1 MLLAHKNPGA
11 WGRALANCAITS
23 TAASTESGR
32 SRSGQVGIPA
42 RRPVV
47 AAYLGLATIAWLAA
61 ASAGLAAAGDL
72 GRGSPLAPDVLLAT
86 HLVGLGFLPVAVT
99 GAALHILPIL
109 LRTGLPPGRLHL
121 VALPLLA
128 AGGPLVAHE
137 LAYGGAGALFRAG
150 TGLLSAGLLLVLV
163 QVGWLVVRAPRG
175 RALLASRAGVALSA
189 MHAALALAAGA
200 ALFGNPDLLGIAFP
214 RALLVHLH
222 LAVLGWLVL
231 LIVTVGRTLGPM
243 LALAPA
249 EPPRRLPLDE
259 LALAAGL
266 WLLLG
271 GLAAD
276 VVPLALAGAAIAA
289 VVLARFVALLARVGR
304 EFHTK
309 GVEGPLVHFLAGALF
324 LVQAVMLG
332 VLALVDVVD
341 PWRAGP
347 AYVVLLLV
355 GFAAGVTL
363 GHLGKLLA
371 LSAWHWWPPG
381 PRPKQAWFYP
391 RRLWLAEA
399 AVFATGVEG
408 LALGALAR
416 SSTLATAGAAAVL
429 VSAALACAAVLFTLR
444 RGPR

>member
-1 MLLAHKNPGA
+1 MKG
-11 WGRALANCAITS
+11 TS
-23 TAASTESGR
+23 TLGR
-32 SRSGQVGIPA
+32 
-42 RRPVV
+42 
-47 AAYLGLATIAWLAA
+47 
-61 ASAGLAAAGDL
+61 SAGLVAAALL
-72 GRGSPLAPDVLLAT
+72 GGGSPLSGNVLLAT

-121 VALPLLA
+121 AALPLLA

-150 TGLLSAGLLLVLV
+150 TALLSAGLLLVLV
-163 QVGWLVVRAPRG
+163 QVGWLVVSAPRG
-175 RALLASRAGVALSA
+175 RTLLASRTGVALSA

-249 EPPRRLPLDE
+249 EPLRRLPLDE
-259 LALAAGL
+259 LALTAGL

-276 VVPLALAGAAIAA
+276 LMPLTLAGAAVAGA
-289 VVLARFVALLARVGR
+289 VLARFIALLARVGR
-304 EFHTK
+304 EFRTQ
-309 GVEGPLVHFLAGALF
+309 GVEGPLVHFLAGAVF
-324 LVQAVMLG
+324 LAQAAVLG
-332 VLALVDVVD
+332 VLAVVGAVD
-341 PWRAGP
+341 PGRAGP
-347 AYVVLLLV
+347 AYAVLLLA

-399 AVFATGVEG
+399 AVFAVGIEA
-408 LALGALAR
+408 LALGPLAR
-416 SSTLATAGAAAVL
+416 SSTLASAGAAAVL
-429 VSAALACAAVLFTLR
+429 LSAALACGAVLFPLR
-444 RGPR
+444 RGPF

>member
-1 MLLAHKNPGA
+1 M
-11 WGRALANCAITS
+11 
-23 TAASTESGR
+23 
-32 SRSGQVGIPA
+32 
-42 RRPVV
+42 V
-47 AAYLGLATIAWLAA
+47 AAYLAVASAGWLAA
-61 ASAGLAAAGDL
+61 AAAGLAAARDL
-72 GRGSPLAPDVLLAT
+72 GGGSPLSGDVLLAT
-86 HLVGLGFLPVAVT
+86 HLVGLGFLPIAVT

-121 VALPLLA
+121 VALPLLG

-137 LAYGGAGALFRAG
+137 LAYGGAGGLFRAG

-175 RALLASRAGVALSA
+175 RTLLASRTGVALSA
-189 MHAALALAAGA
+189 LHAALALAAGA

-259 LALAAGL
+259 LALTAGL
-266 WLLLG
+266 WLLLA

-276 VVPLALAGAAIAA
+276 LVPLALAGAAVAA
-289 VVLARFVALLARVGR
+289 AVLARFVALLARVGR
-304 EFHTK
+304 EFRTQ

-324 LVQAVMLG
+324 LAQATVLG
-332 VLALVDVVD
+332 ALALADVVD

-381 PRPKQAWFYP
+381 PRPKQAWLYP

-399 AVFATGVEG
+399 AVFAVGTEA
-408 LALGALAR
+408 LALGPLLR
-416 SSTLATAGAAAVL
+416 SGTLASAGAAAVL
-429 VSAALACAAVLFTLR
+429 LSAALACGAVLFTLR
-444 RGPR
+444 RGPF